1 VSDAR
6 AELLALRNVGPKTV
20 DWLIEVGVRS
30 PAELDGLGTEE
41 VYRRLKAARPA
52 QVNLL
57 AAFALEG
64 ALLDCH
70 WNALPPGVKEHLRR
84 ELGGL

>member
-1 VSDAR
+1 MSDGR

-20 DWLIEVGVRS
+20 DWLLEVGVRS
-30 PAELDGLGTEE
+30 PADLDALGTEE

-52 QVNLL
+52 QVNIV
-57 AAFALEG
+57 AAYALEG

-70 WNALPPGVKEHLRR
+70 WNALPPGVKEHLQR
-84 ELGGL
+84 ELGDL